1 MKPVHKLLTFYHQAR
16 LLYFRA
22 LEPSILGVRALIVR
36 DDQVMLVRHTY
47 QPGWYLPGGRV
58 DRGETAHRAMCRE
71 VEEEC
76 GLLVRGA
83 RLMGIYSNRELNR
96 NDHIMLYV
104 VEDFAQ
110 GRMKRRY
117 RLEID
122 EARFFPIAELPEG
135 TTPATRR
142 RLRELAGDRPSDEYW

>member
-1 MKPVHKLLTFYHQAR
+1 L
-16 LLYFRA
+16 
-22 LEPSILGVRALIVR
+22 
-36 DDQVMLVRHTY
+36 
-47 QPGWYLPGGRV
+47 
-58 DRGETAHRAMCRE
+58 
-71 VEEEC
+71 
-76 GLLVRGA
+76 
-83 RLMGIYSNRELNR
+83 
-96 NDHIMLYV
+96 